1 MMYQK
6 LSYLVATFFY
16 SGKAPVAPGTVGSL
30 ATLPLAF
37 ILAYYFGLTGIICG
51 VIISFILG
59 IISVKEVLKIS
70 KHDPSYVVID
80 EVSGQL
86 LSFVLVADYLQYD
99 GQAGFLYL
107 LGFMLF
113 RLFDITKPQ
122 PAKWADKKV
131 RNALGV
137 MLDDIFAGGYAAVIL
152 YFINLWINA

>member
-1 MMYQK
+1 MQQK
-6 LSYLVATFFY
+6 LSYLIATFFY

-37 ILAYYFGLTGIICG
+37 VLSYYFGLTGIVCG
-51 VIISFILG
+51 IIISFVLG
-59 IISVKEVLKIS
+59 LASISQVLKTS

-80 EVSGQL
+80 EVVGQL
-86 LSFVLVADYLQYD
+86 LAFILIADNLQYD
-99 GQAGFLYL
+99 SHSGFLYL

-137 MLDDIFAGGYAAVIL
+137 MLDDIFAGAYAAVIL

>member
-1 MMYQK
+1 MQQK
-6 LSYLVATFFY
+6 LSYLIATFFY

-37 ILAYYFGLTGIICG
+37 VLSYYFGLTGIVCG
-51 VIISFILG
+51 IIISFVLG
-59 IISVKEVLKIS
+59 LASISQVLKTS

-80 EVSGQL
+80 EVVGQL
-86 LSFVLVADYLQYD
+86 LAFILIADNLQYD
-99 GQAGFLYL
+99 SHSGFLYL
-107 LGFMLF
+107 LGFMVF

-137 MLDDIFAGGYAAVIL
+137 MLDDIFAGAYAAVIL

>member
-1 MMYQK
+1 MQQK
-6 LSYLVATFFY
+6 LSYLIATFFY
-16 SGKAPVAPGTVGSL
+16 SGKAPVAPGTAGSL

-37 ILAYYFGLTGIICG
+37 VLSYYFGITGIFCG
-51 VIISFILG
+51 VVISFVLG
-59 IISVKEVLKIS
+59 LVSITQVLKTS

-80 EVSGQL
+80 EVAGQL
-86 LSFVLVADYLQYD
+86 FSFILVADSLQYD
-99 GQAGFLYL
+99 AHSGFLYL

-131 RNALGV
+131 RNAWGV
-137 MLDDIFAGGYAAVIL
+137 MLDDIFAGAYAAVIL

>member
-1 MMYQK
+1 MQQK
-6 LSYLVATFFY
+6 LSSLIATFFY

-37 ILAYYFGLTGIICG
+37 VLSYYFGLTGIVCG
-51 VIISFILG
+51 IIISFVLG
-59 IISVKEVLKIS
+59 LASISQVLKTS

-80 EVSGQL
+80 EVVGQL
-86 LSFVLVADYLQYD
+86 LAFILIADNLQYD
-99 GQAGFLYL
+99 SHSGFLYL

-137 MLDDIFAGGYAAVIL
+137 MLDDIFAGAYAAVIL